1 MKQYIIIVLFHLLSI
16 HSFSQDTIT
25 KEIQYENIPLETILS
40 NIEVT
45 YNVKFSFESDLI
57 SEDLLSLEKDER
69 TLEKLLFEISLLT
82 NLQFNKINNTYY
94 YITKEETQKLNEVL
108 ISGYLTNGIS
118 KKQDATYT
126 LSPKKMGVLA
136 GLTEV
141 DILESVQQLPGVVSI
156 NETATDFSVRGGF
169 SDQNH
174 ILWDG
179 ITIYH
184 GGHLFGMVSVFNPNI
199 AQKISFINKGTS
211 VKYGERVS
219 SVIDISTSNEI
230 NNNTQFEA
238 GLNGINADVFFK
250 TTLIKDKISIQ
261 GSFRRSYED
270 IYETKT
276 FKKYEEKAFQHTKID
291 EEFFYFKDYN
301 VKLNYQINSNNFVN
315 FSLLHIDNDL
325 ENDFSDLDSN
335 KSYSDVLDSEND
347 GYSVFWKKQWKS
359 NIWSETQFTHSN
371 FRFDYHFT
379 TMEDEDFISKFSKF
393 NTISDYSFSTTLN
406 IKLKNKN
413 LFIVGY
419 QNSLK
424 QVAFLF
430 KNQED
435 ISYILD
441 SDDSRIDTHSLY
453 SSINFDL
460 LDGYNIYLGV
470 RGNYYS
476 KINKFK
482 IEPRLVINKKI
493 GEYLNLQLTGEYKNQ
508 IISQIDESVLS
519 SLSLERK
526 VWRLADGRDFPIIG
540 NYQFT
545 SGLSYTKSKWTLDL
559 DLFYKKTNGITSLSL
574 GFLNPDDNLFHK
586 GKQESYGFDFYI
598 KKKFNNNFQAWLSY
612 SYLDSKNK
620 YDDLNN
626 NNYFTSSTEIRNSIN
641 TAVNYTINKFQVAL
655 GWKWRTGKPL
665 TDLDIDED
673 GNYFYDGINTENLK
687 NYHRLDLS
695 ATYSFSLSKKRK
707 TKGKIGFS
715 IRNLYNN
722 ENHINTS
729 FSGNNT
735 INDPIN
741 ITEFHAIGITPNFM
755 FRFYL

>member
-1 MKQYIIIVLFHLLSI
+1 MKQYIIVILFYLLSI
-16 HSFSQDTIT
+16 HSFSQNIIT
-25 KEIQYENIPLETILS
+25 KEIQYKNIPIETILS
-40 NIEVT
+40 NIEIT
-45 YNVKFSFESDLI
+45 YGVKFSFESDLI
-57 SEDLLSLEKDER
+57 SEELLSLEKDER
-69 TLEKLLFEISLLT
+69 TLEELLFEISLLT

-199 AQKISFINKGTS
+199 AQQISFINKGTS

-219 SVIDISTSNEI
+219 SVIDISTSNKI
-230 NNNTQFEA
+230 NNITQFEA
-238 GLNGINADVFFK
+238 GINGINADVFLK
-250 TTLIKDKISIQ
+250 TTLLKDKISIQ

-270 IYETKT
+270 IYETNT

-301 VKLNYQINSNNFVN
+301 IKLNYQINSNNFVN

-325 ENDFSDLDSN
+325 ENDFSDLDTN

-347 GYSVFWKKQWKS
+347 GYSIFWKKQWKN

-379 TMEDEDFISKFSKF
+379 TMEGENFISKFSKF

-413 LFIVGY
+413 LFIIGY

-424 QVAFLF
+424 QVKFLF
-430 KNQED
+430 ENQEE
-435 ISYILD
+435 INYVLD
-441 SDDSRIDTHSLY
+441 SDDSEIDTHSLY

-460 LDGYNIYLGV
+460 LNGYNIYLGV

-476 KINKFK
+476 NINEYKV
-482 IEPRLVINKKI
+482 EPRLVINKKF
-493 GEYLNLQLTGEYKNQ
+493 GEYINLQLTGEYKNQ

-526 VWRLADGRDFPIIG
+526 VWRLADGNNFPVIG
-540 NYQFT
+540 NYQIT
-545 SGLSYTKSKWTLDL
+545 SGLSYAKSNWTLDL

-586 GKQESYGFDFYI
+586 GKQESYGFDFYL
-598 KKKFNNNFQAWLSY
+598 KKKFNNNIQAWLSY

-620 YDDLNN
+620 YDGLNN

-673 GNYFYDGINTENLK
+673 GNYYYDGINTENLK

-707 TKGKIGFS
+707 TKGKVGFS

-722 ENHINTS
+722 KNHISTNFT
-729 FSGNNT
+729 GNNT
-735 INDPIN
+735 IDDPID

-755 FRFYL
+755 IRFYL